1 MLDAGS
7 NTAATVTRSDDTTFR
22 DFTTV
27 ASKGVSMFYKDSFP
41 VENLLGE
48 GSFGIAEDSQDMGH
62 MNINYGNEAMW
73 FRFGKNPTRVAG
85 NADCNGDGGG
95 PGGPCLG
102 GLDNAGEAFANGLI
116 GGDPETPVFTA
127 DAGQAF
133 RMHVLMPFS
142 PGRGSTYDLHGH
154 VWQRDPYVCEGDSEF
169 GLDGK
174 CDMGGEYGG
183 LPTDGKVGSRSLG
196 DNPVGFHLGGI
207 ESWFGTQHYEIV
219 IDSAGGSNGVVGD
232 YLFRDHMGLG
242 NAGGL
247 WGILRVG
254 ETTP

>member
-1 MLDAGS
+1 
-7 NTAATVTRSDDTTFR
+7 
-22 DFTTV
+22 
-27 ASKGVSMFYKDSFP
+27 
-41 VENLLGE
+41 
-48 GSFGIAEDSQDMGH
+48 
-62 MNINYGNEAMW
+62 
-73 FRFGKNPTRVAG
+73 
-85 NADCNGDGGG
+85 
-95 PGGPCLG
+95 
-102 GLDNAGEAFANGLI
+102 
-116 GGDPETPVFTA
+116 
-127 DAGQAF
+127 
-133 RMHVLMPFS
+133 MHVLMPFS

-232 YLFRDHMGLG
+232 YLFRDHQGLG
-242 NAGGL
+242 TAGGL
-247 WGILRVG
+247 WGILRVADA
-254 ETTP
+254 E